1 MLEYKICKAALRGPA
16 IYSYRKKTL
25 LSKNNKI
32 YDFEIL
38 SLHILFPRSIII
50 TEVYFQKLKKITLS
64 KASGYMKTITRS
76 KYLDRIIGLNGTP
89 DIKIITGIRRSGK
102 SKLMQA
108 YIEYLETHF
117 DNVNIIFIDFMDLAY
132 EEIKEYHALHSYVE
146 KHYQEGKANYL
157 FVDEVQMCPKFELAI
172 NSLYSK
178 GKYDIYVTGSNAF
191 LLSADLATLF
201 TGRYIEI
208 HMFPF
213 SFQEY
218 CRYYDDVK
226 DVDKLF
232 DEYSVKGGLA
242 GSYAYKTEKDRTN
255 YIKEVYE
262 TIVTRDLVQK
272 YSLPNI
278 LILQR
283 LSDFLMDN
291 IGNLTSPN
299 KVSQLLTVN
308 ETPTNHVTVGKY
320 IKYLCNAFVFYDINR
335 YDIRG
340 KKYLESSDKF
350 YLCDTGIRYAILG
363 SRNMDYGRVYENIV
377 CVELL
382 RRGYDVYVGK
392 LYQKEIDF
400 VAQRGSEKIYIQVSD
415 DISGQETFEREYS
428 PLLRIRDAYPKMIIA
443 RTRHPKYSYEGIEIH
458 DIADWLLQE

>member
-1 MLEYKICKAALRGPA
+1 M
-16 IYSYRKKTL
+16 
-25 LSKNNKI
+25 N
-32 YDFEIL
+32 
-38 SLHILFPRSIII
+38 
-50 TEVYFQKLKKITLS
+50 VVVQFQNYKKIKLL
-64 KASGYMKTITRS
+64 KVGKYMKTIVR
-76 KYLDRIIGLNGTP
+76 KNYLNRIIELKDTP

-108 YIEYLETHF
+108 YIEYLKTNY
-117 DNVNIIFIDFMDLAY
+117 DNINIIFIDFMDLEF

-146 KHYQEGKANYL
+146 QHYVAGKMNYL

-208 HMFPF
+208 HVFPF

-218 CRYYDDVK
+218 CEYYSDVS
-226 DVDKLF
+226 DMDKLF
-232 DEYSVKGGLA
+232 DEYSFKGGLA
-242 GSYAYKTEKDRTN
+242 GSYLYQNDRDRVT

-272 YSLPNI
+272 YALPDTTV
-278 LILQR
+278 LQR
-283 LSDFLMDN
+283 LSEFLMDN
-291 IGNLTSPN
+291 ISNLTSPN
-299 KVSQLLTVN
+299 KVSQLLTANNVS
-308 ETPTNHVTVGKY
+308 TSHVTVRKY
-320 IKYLCNAFVFYDINR
+320 IKYLCNAFVFYDIKR

-340 KKYLESSDKF
+340 KKYLESSEKF

-363 SRNMDYGRVYENIV
+363 SRNMDYGRVYENMV
-377 CVELL
+377 CIELL

-415 DISGQETFEREYS
+415 NISAQETFEREYS
-428 PLLRIRDAYPKMIIA
+428 PLLQIRDAYPKMIIA
-443 RTRHPKYSYEGIEIH
+443 RTRHPKYSYEGIMIY
-458 DIADWLLQE
+458 DIAEWLLGA